1 MKLFSTNLL
10 KEKSE
15 GSVTVKTAVQ
25 NELHLNEWHLNS
37 VVYVW
42 TRLVTAVYK
51 FFFGIFKKFQYFI
64 EDQMVSLASWSES
77 KGCSIPWEEEIL
89 TGKL

>member
-37 VVYVW
+37 VV
-42 TRLVTAVYK
+42 LCELDLSQLCIN
-51 FFFGIFKKFQYFI
+51 FSFFGIFNKKFQCFI
-64 EDQMVSLASWSES
+64 EDQMVSLAS
-77 KGCSIPWEEEIL
+77 
-89 TGKL
+89 

>member
-37 VVYVW
+37 VVYV
-42 TRLVTAVYK
+42 
-51 FFFGIFKKFQYFI
+51 
-64 EDQMVSLASWSES
+64 
-77 KGCSIPWEEEIL
+77 
-89 TGKL
+89 

>member
-15 GSVTVKTAVQ
+15 GSVTVKTVVQ

-51 FFFGIFKKFQYFI
+51 FFFGIFKKIQYFI

-77 KGCSIPWEEEIL
+77 KGCSIPWEGEIL

>member
-1 MKLFSTNLL
+1 MVSLETLRKQCGEYLYWCKGVRIKTNIEAKMKLFSTNLL

-42 TRLVTAVYK
+42 TRLVTAVY
-51 FFFGIFKKFQYFI
+51 
-64 EDQMVSLASWSES
+64 
-77 KGCSIPWEEEIL
+77 
-89 TGKL
+89 